1 MKTKEHYGLIF
12 VLPAFCLFSFAVLI
26 PFLNGV
32 SIAFTDWDGIS
43 NTYRYVGFSNFI
55 RLFSDRSILRPIGNT
70 LYFALCYTALNN
82 LLALALAI
90 MLDRWVWGK
99 NFLKTV
105 FFIPMAL
112 STVLAAFV
120 WGFIFKGVFS
130 TLFEINSL
138 LGNPKTVIP
147 GIVIIALWNNLGSNF
162 IIYMAGL
169 NNIPVIYN
177 EASEIDGANFWQQF
191 RHITLPMLIPSFTIC
206 VTLTFTSA
214 LREFGTVMAATGGG
228 PAGYSETVSIFIY
241 RNLFSFQKA
250 GYGQAAAILF
260 MILLIIIGGIL
271 ARFFRAREY
280 ES

>member
-43 NTYRYVGFSNFI
+43 STYRYVGFSNFI

-70 LYFALCYTALNN
+70 LYFALCYTVLNN
-82 LLALALAI
+82 LLALTLAI
-90 MLDRWVWGK
+90 MLDRWVWGR

-191 RHITLPMLIPSFTIC
+191 LHVTLPMLIPSFTIC

-228 PAGYSETVSIFIY
+228 PAGYSETVSIYIY

-271 ARFFRAREY
+271 ARFFRAQEY
-280 ES
+280 EA